1 LARLSAALRVA
12 RGDEARATYPLQFP
26 GGGQSAAIVR
36 SANPQEYKG
45 DGAGVRVQGFSKHPV
60 VHACIRVV
68 ADIIASVPLKAM
80 RSRGD
85 WESVVPESDP
95 LQMLLDYPGPRFTAR
110 QLRAGFAVD
119 MLGYGN
125 AMVQMERP
133 TGGKI
138 AGLRRVN
145 PEAIQSVWVDAEGD
159 ARLYQYGDW
168 SGRVMSVPSENM
180 IHVRDLEMGA
190 PFTPDVFGFPRG
202 ATALASLLADNE
214 ATQYVRQVVTNDG
227 TPTFAILMHDEATQ
241 EDAAAVQARY
251 VERMV
256 NRGNRG
262 KPAVFGGV
270 KDIRP
275 LGFTLSDLEFPDLRR
290 VSREDICAAFGVDPR
305 MIGIASATSDAGLSG
320 TQYVEARARLVQ
332 HTIEPL
338 MSAIE
343 DELNHWLAPE
353 YGERWIAFDKD
364 TLRDMV
370 EDDLATSTRIQAE
383 FKASLRTWEESR
395 RALKLSPVP
404 EPTDT
409 LLSTAGNTLIPAA
422 VAVINPEEIVGEEG
436 TESEVVGSIAPTE
449 DVQGQALN
457 GAQVTSLVEMLT
469 QLANEQLP
477 PDAVE
482 ALIKV
487 AFPAVPDALV
497 AQLLGAMKGFTPA
510 EQESGTAPMKA
521 EEPEDDS
528 EDERSEQTRSD
539 AKRDIWERA
548 VKELTARDE
557 AYYARARSSF
567 RKESKLVK
575 AAFSNRASDF
585 TALRKEI
592 RKLYGKRGPVLKVW
606 EAEFEKVVRDS
617 FKAGIQ
623 RVASTG
629 TVITVD
635 SPLVQQAIR
644 DNTTRLA
651 SFITEDTAR
660 QVLAAMRAS
669 EVAGLSIGET
679 AKLIQ
684 ASVFGE
690 QMTDMRATRIARTEN
705 ANATNR
711 GAWMQA
717 EEAGIYRSK
726 EWLAFT
732 DNDTR
737 DTHSAN
743 MDMGIVPLDFA
754 YSGEKGASL
763 QFPGDP
769 SGGPEDVINCRCVL
783 AYYDEEAKK

>member
-1 LARLSAALRVA
+1 VVTKPTLLARLSAALRVA
-12 RGDEARATYPLQFP
+12 RGDEARAIYPLQFP

-95 LQMLLDYPGPRFTAR
+95 LQMLLDYPGPRYTAR
-110 QLRAGFAVD
+110 QLRAGLAID

-159 ARLYQYGDW
+159 ARVYQYGDW

-409 LLSTAGNTLIPAA
+409 LLSTAGTTLIPAA
-422 VAVINPEEIVGEEG
+422 VAVID
-436 TESEVVGSIAPTE
+436 PT
-449 DVQGQALN
+449 LI
-457 GAQVTSLVEMLT
+457 
-469 QLANEQLP
+469 
-477 PDAVE
+477 VE
-482 ALIKV
+482 APEPETPEPE
-487 AFPAVPDALV
+487 APEPDDE
-497 AQLLGAMKGFTPA
+497 PDD
-510 EQESGTAPMKA
+510 
-521 EEPEDDS
+521 EPEDDSESEDES

-548 VKELTARDE
+548 VRELTTRDE
-557 AYYARARSSF
+557 WFYRRGRESF
-567 RKESKLVK
+567 RKESALVSK
-575 AAFSNRASDF
+575 VFSNRAGDF
-585 TALRKEI
+585 DALRKAI

-606 EAEFEKVVRDS
+606 EAEFEQVVRQA
-617 FKAGIQ
+617 FNAGIQ
-623 RVASTG
+623 RVGGVGAI
-629 TVITVD
+629 VTVD

-717 EEAGIYRSK
+717 EESGIYRSK
-726 EWLAFT
+726 EWLAFS

>member
-1 LARLSAALRVA
+1 MVNKPTLLARLSAALRVA
-12 RGDEARATYPLQFP
+12 RGDEERAIYPLQFP

-45 DGAGVRVQGFSKHPV
+45 DGAGVRVQGFTKHPV

-85 WESVVPESDP
+85 WETVVPESDP
-95 LQMLLDYPGPRFTAR
+95 LQVLLDYPGPRFTAR
-110 QLRAGFAVD
+110 QLRAGLAVD

-202 ATALASLLADNE
+202 ATALSSLLADNE

-241 EDAAAVQARY
+241 EDASAVQARY

-338 MSAIE
+338 MAAIE

-353 YGERWIAFDKD
+353 YGDRWIAFDTD
-364 TLRDMV
+364 TLRDLI
-370 EDDLATSTRIQAE
+370 EDDAATSTRIRAE
-383 FKASLRTWEESR
+383 FDASLRTWEESR
-395 RALKLSPVP
+395 KALKLSPVP

-409 LLSTAGNTLIPAA
+409 LLSKAGNTLIPVA
-422 VAVINPEEIVGEEG
+422 VAVIDPTLIV
-436 TESEVVGSIAPTE
+436 
-449 DVQGQALN
+449 
-457 GAQVTSLVEMLT
+457 
-469 QLANEQLP
+469 
-477 PDAVE
+477 
-482 ALIKV
+482 
-487 AFPAVPDALV
+487 
-497 AQLLGAMKGFTPA
+497 
-510 EQESGTAPMKA
+510 
-521 EEPEDDS
+521 EEPEAPEPDMPEPDVADEEPEESEDDSSEEPDDDAEDES

-539 AKRDIWERA
+539 AKREIWERA
-548 VKELTARDE
+548 VRELTTRDE
-557 AYYARARSSF
+557 SFYRRGRESF
-567 RKESKLVK
+567 RQESALVSTV
-575 AAFSNRASDF
+575 FSSRASDF

-606 EAEFEKVVRDS
+606 EAAFEQVVRQA
-617 FKAGIQ
+617 FNAGIQ
-623 RVASTG
+623 RVGGVGAI
-629 TVITVD
+629 VTVD

-717 EEAGIYRSK
+717 EESGTYRSK
-726 EWLAFT
+726 EWLAFN

-743 MDMGIVPLDFA
+743 MDLGIVPMDFA